1 MEVLRLSRL
10 PALDTNVRPD
20 GAVSAT
26 LTAAAS
32 DAPLLVTTI
41 VNTAFTPGTT
51 EAGPVL
57 TTWTSALAATDVD
70 DVDELLP
77 GVGSDVVDET
87 VAVLSTGFGVVYDAG
102 TE

>member
-1 MEVLRLSRL
+1 MTQL
-10 PALDTNVRPD
+10 PALDTNVRPL

-26 LTAAAS
+26 LTPVAS

-41 VNTAFTPGTT
+41 VNTALVPGTI

-57 TTWTSALAATDVD
+57 ATRTSALGATGVD

-77 GVGSDVVDET
+77 GVGSGVVAET
-87 VAVLSTGFGVVYDAG
+87 TAVLSTGLGVVYAAG